1 MKTSRI
7 LSIIFMII
15 VSTVL
20 VIASKPF
27 NGMLYDFKGKPI
39 KGAKIYVH
47 NPRHYAKSDKLG
59 RFGLTDVKGSDTL
72 HIVYKGEV
80 YDVEVNGAKGMS
92 IKIEERR
99 AVGIEDEELVLAG
112 MGYVKKREYLGPLGS
127 VTGEQLAATG
137 ESDLLKAM
145 RGMIPGVHV
154 VETSSGINVNV
165 RNSTSFNAGTS
176 PLWVIDGMETK
187 IPPSLTVMEVEK
199 VDVIKDGAGYG
210 VRGANGVIVV
220 TLKKFNK

>member
-7 LSIIFMII
+7 FSIIFMIL

-154 VETSSGINVNV
+154 VETSSGTNVNV

>member
-7 LSIIFMII
+7 FSIIFMIL

-59 RFGLTDVKGSDTL
+59 RFGLTDVKGNDTL

>member
-7 LSIIFMII
+7 FSIIFMIL

-137 ESDLLKAM
+137 ESDLIKAM

>member
-1 MKTSRI
+1 
-7 LSIIFMII
+7 MII

>member
-7 LSIIFMII
+7 FSIIFMIL